1 MPDPEHR
8 EEEPGTEGGSFIEEH
23 VVPLIVEPTLGPV
36 WLVLI
41 AHVAAFGA
49 WALLIALEQGRIWAY
64 LGVFG
69 LFWLT
74 GTAAVTEIRQRGR
87 AGALSGLIAAT
98 WALTLGFAWG
108 AQHFG
113 LF

>member
-1 MPDPEHR
+1 MPDPER
-8 EEEPGTEGGSFIEEH
+8 QEEQPAAETGSFIEEQII
-23 VVPLIVEPTLGPV
+23 PLIVEPSLGPV

-41 AHVAAFGA
+41 AHIAAFGA
-49 WALLIALEQGRIWAY
+49 WALLIALEQGRISAY

-74 GTAAVTEIRQRGR
+74 GTAAVTEVRQRGR
-87 AGALSGLIAAT
+87 PGALSGLVVAT
-98 WALTLGFAWG
+98 WAATLGFAW
-108 AQHFG
+108 AAVHWG